1 MYTHSIA
8 VDVVGLKVQGFM
20 KSEAASV
27 NGGQVGL
34 ILRSANRIECV
45 PDLIEAEHGGKALF
59 PFGVD

>member
-34 ILRSANRIECV
+34 LMNDTYFE
-45 PDLIEAEHGGKALF
+45 EY
-59 PFGVD
+59 